1 MTGRGTVKF
10 GVARGVIVG
19 VEGLGVTNAGAAG
32 VEFPGMVDDGFV
44 GFRGLVGF
52 VPGMLGRGAVPPV
65 PPVPGLTPPV
75 PPGA

>member
-1 MTGRGTVKF
+1 MTGRGTVML

-19 VEGLGVTNAGAAG
+19 VDGLGVTSAGVVG

-44 GFRGLVGF
+44 GFSGLVGF
-52 VPGMLGRGAVPPV
+52 VPGTLGRGAVPPV
-65 PPVPGLTPPV
+65 PPAPGLTPPV